1 MNAYAAPTRKIST
14 ISSGNM
20 AALFTER
27 EPLCKL
33 ESDRFYDRQ
42 LAADLRAA
50 ERALD
55 NLIAHAEGVFLVEP
69 YERQRARKELREYR
83 AEVLR
88 LMGVEVK

>member
-55 NLIAHAEGVFLVEP
+55 RWNADQGQSILSIIAET
-69 YERQRARKELREYR
+69 
-83 AEVLR
+83 
-88 LMGVEVK
+88 M

>member
-1 MNAYAAPTRKIST
+1 MNGYPAATRQLTT

-20 AALFTER
+20 SALFTER
-27 EPLCKL
+27 EPLCQL

-55 NLIAHAEGVFLVEP
+55 RWNTDRSQSILSIIAET
-69 YERQRARKELREYR
+69 
-83 AEVLR
+83 
-88 LMGVEVK
+88 M